1 MLGLGNGVPKPGQA
15 AAGPFGT
22 QYSPVSIPAR
32 YARRVTNKPLRTAI
46 YARVS
51 TGDQEVQVQVDEL
64 RAEAERRGWRILDV
78 YADDGVSGSRESRP
92 ELDRLLSDVRA
103 GHIDLVAVWKLDRLG
118 RSMQHLLQLL
128 DVLKRHDVGFVSL
141 RDAGIDTTSAT
152 GTLMLQLL
160 AAFSEYELA
169 ILKERTRAGLARAR
183 RQGKKLGRPKKQLDL
198 RAARVLLGQGHSLRE
213 TASML
218 GVPRATLS
226 RRLKDAQRPAV
237 GGPKTPPSATT

>member
-1 MLGLGNGVPKPGQA
+1 M
-15 AAGPFGT
+15 AGPGWANEIPS
-22 QYSPVSIPAR
+22 QRAPVADGQD
-32 YARRVTNKPLRTAI
+32 RVTIKSPRTAV

-51 TGDQEVQVQVDEL
+51 TDDQDVQVQLDEL
-64 RAEAERRGWRILDV
+64 RAEAERRGWRIIDT
-78 YADDGVSGSRESRP
+78 YADEGVSGSKESRP
-92 ELDRLLSDVRA
+92 ELDRMLSDVRA
-103 GHIDLVAVWKLDRLG
+103 GRVDLVAVWKLDRLG
-118 RSMQHLLQLL
+118 RSMQHLIQLL

-183 RQGKKLGRPKKQLDL
+183 RQGKTLGRPRKELDL

-226 RRLKDAQRPAV
+226 RRLKDAPGPRP
-237 GGPKTPPSATT
+237 GGSQTPPP

>member
-1 MLGLGNGVPKPGQA
+1 M
-15 AAGPFGT
+15 
-22 QYSPVSIPAR
+22 
-32 YARRVTNKPLRTAI
+32 TNKPPRTAI

-51 TGDQEVQVQVDEL
+51 TDDQDVQVQLDEL
-64 RAEAERRGWRILDV
+64 RAEAERRGWRIIDT
-78 YADDGVSGSRESRP
+78 YADEGVSGSRESRP
-92 ELDRLLSDVRA
+92 ELDRLLGDVRA
-103 GHIDLVAVWKLDRLG
+103 GRVDLVAVWKLDRLG
-118 RSMQHLLQLL
+118 RSMQHLIQLL

-183 RQGKKLGRPKKQLDL
+183 RQGKTLGRPRNELDL
-198 RAARVLLGQGHSLRE
+198 RAARVLIGQGHSLRE

-218 GVPRATLS
+218 DVPRATLS
-226 RRLKDAQRPAV
+226 RRLREADTGRV
-237 GGPKTPPSATT
+237 